1 MADATNKDVVKAIEN
16 LTGNMTKLLGAQGKN
31 VSVGRTPNSSSNEK
45 TPTGNRL
52 YSQIEKEIK
61 KPDTPL
67 KKAIVKM
74 LETTWGRAVGQMII
88 QVKSYTQDYYRRMTS
103 IVSGFARKIFGSLMD
118 ELDPF
123 IEAIKATGSYL
134 LNMLKTIPKF
144 IGTIKNTLMSAWD
157 GFKKVGEKVFGLFKP
172 KAEDK
177 KDKELK
183 KQTSIERKILL
194 TQGKIIRWLTYI
206 EKNTGRTASASGGAS
221 AYSAAR
227 TARWIRNMGINMNRP
242 DTEDGIPTPQPERR
256 GLIRSVV
263 GTIWGGL
270 SGAAK
275 WAGSVVM
282 GVFKTISSVGGLI
295 GGMVPFIGPLL
306 GPLLAIGL
314 PLLLGSTIFKG
325 AWDWFKQTE
334 PGKWVN
340 ENIISPFLGFMEN
353 TFLPV
358 MEKAAIQIGGWL
370 VNVISEALKPES
382 QKAAEGSSAGSQKLS
397 EKLGARHA
405 DLLLLSKQ
413 LKEEG
418 KFEES
423 KEVSEKAKK
432 FFQGQ
437 QEADRQ
443 KIAADQAVEA
453 QRMLSFKYFFTEAF
467 PVAQREWTKFGDI
480 WNAYVED
487 VGKWSG
493 TSVPKRQK
501 GGPVPIIAHEGEYVM
516 RKEAVDKYGM
526 GKMNLINSGK
536 LPMFQKGGRITN
548 FGTGDDSFGSVKD
561 MIGGAESSGG
571 RADWAKAGGTARG
584 KYQFIAGTWNNL
596 VTQMGHKDWL
606 VPTYRHSGYDARVD
620 VNKQEQVMNYLL
632 KLNSDKLKQNNL
644 NTSKENLYL
653 MHFLGDDRGIQILK
667 EYRAGD
673 NKMLGDYMSE
683 KEKAWNRPYAN
694 MSVSKWLASAR
705 EGKFA
710 GRGSGGTGIT
720 GMDSSTS
727 GTGDTLMDFMSSIW
741 DLTKAIGTSLW
752 EEAFGPSELMSGPDT
767 SQGKAVVTSETARSK
782 IPAEFAEAISQPM
795 KEQGVPTII
804 NQVDNSSNG
813 GNGVGPVV
821 PPPYEHMLGMG
832 SKAYLLI
839 RNTNTFS
846 YK

>member
-1 MADATNKDVVKAIEN
+1 MATDATNKDVIKAIEN
-16 LTGNMTKLLGAQGKN
+16 LTGTMTKLIGGSTKN
-31 VSVGRTPNSSSNEK
+31 VSVGRTSNSTPSERTSS
-45 TPTGNRL
+45 GARL
-52 YSQIEKEIK
+52 YSQLEKEIK
-61 KPDTPL
+61 KPTTPL

-74 LETTWGRAVGQMII
+74 LETTWGRAVGQMIVH
-88 QVKSYTQDYYRRMTS
+88 VKTYTQEYYHRMTS
-103 IVSGFARKIFGSLMD
+103 IASGFARKIFGNLMD

-123 IEAIKATGSYL
+123 IEAVKATGSYL
-134 LNMLKTIPKF
+134 WNMLKTIPKF
-144 IGTIKNTLMSAWD
+144 IGTIKNTFISAWD
-157 GFKKVGEKVFGLFKP
+157 GFKKIGEKIGGFFKP

-221 AYSAAR
+221 AYGAAR
-227 TARWIRNMGINMNRP
+227 TARWIRNMGRNMNRP
-242 DTEDGIPTPQPERR
+242 DTEGGIPTPQPERR

-295 GGMVPFIGPLL
+295 GGMVPFIGPLI

-382 QKAAEGSSAGSQKLS
+382 QKAAERASAGSQKLS

-405 DLLLLSKQ
+405 DLLLQAKQ

-432 FFQGQ
+432 FFQEKQ
-437 QEADRQ
+437 KADQQ
-443 KIAADQAVEA
+443 KIESDQAVEA
-453 QRMLSFKYFFTEAF
+453 QKMLSFKYFFTEAV

-493 TSVPKRQK
+493 TSIPKRQK
-501 GGPVPIIAHEGEYVM
+501 GGPVPIIAHEGEYVI

-606 VPTYRHSGYDARVD
+606 VPTYRHSGYDARTD
-620 VNKQEQVMNYLL
+620 TAKQEAVMDYML
-632 KLNSDKLKQNNL
+632 KLNSDKLKRNDL
-644 NTSKENLYL
+644 NASKENLYL
-653 MHFLGDDRGIQILK
+653 MHFLGDDRGIRILK
-667 EYRAGD
+667 EYRAGG
-673 NKMLGDYMSE
+673 NKMLGDYMSD
-683 KEKAWNRPYAN
+683 KEKAWNSPYAN

-710 GRGSGGTGIT
+710 GRGSGGTGII

-727 GTGDTLMDFMSSIW
+727 GTGDSFMDFVSSIW
-741 DLTKAIGTSLW
+741 DMTKAIGSALW
-752 EEAFGPSELMSGPDT
+752 EEAFGPEELMKGPDT
-767 SQGKAVVTSETARSK
+767 SQSKSVVTAETARSN
-782 IPAEFAEAISQPM
+782 IPSFVESINESM
-795 KEQGVPTII
+795 KEQGSPTVI
-804 NQVDNSSNG
+804 NQIDNSSVG
-813 GNGVGPVV
+813 GNGYGPVI
-821 PPPYEHMLGMG
+821 PPPPESMLGVL
-832 SKAYLLI
+832 SKAYLLQI
-839 RNTNTFS
+839 NTNAS
-846 YK
+846 IYK